1 MTLAKK
7 TSTYINGTAVKRYIV
22 KFIGISDAFGEK
34 AIDMVRFVIGA
45 DVESTLVALN
55 PTSF

>member
-1 MTLAKK
+1 MQK

>member
-1 MTLAKK
+1 MQK
-7 TSTYINGTAVKRYIV
+7 TSTYINGTVVKRYII
-22 KFIGISDAFGEK
+22 KFIVISDAFGEK
-34 AIDMVRFVIGA
+34 TIDMVRFVIGA